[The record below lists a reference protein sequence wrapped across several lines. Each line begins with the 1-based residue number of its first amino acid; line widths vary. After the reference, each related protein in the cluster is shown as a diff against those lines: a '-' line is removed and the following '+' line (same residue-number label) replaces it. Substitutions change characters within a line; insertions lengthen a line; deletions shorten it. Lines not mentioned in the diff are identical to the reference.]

1 MLPFTQRQ
9 DIANDQMIAM
19 DLRSRV
25 IDTINFAKKLQRG
38 QAVAN
43 SDSLLDDYIHALDN
57 TLADVIAPF
66 ERMLDE
72 AEVSHDG

>member
-9 DIANDQMIAM
+9 DIANAQMIAM

-57 TLADVIAPF
+57 A
-66 ERMLDE
+66 
-72 AEVSHDG
+72 